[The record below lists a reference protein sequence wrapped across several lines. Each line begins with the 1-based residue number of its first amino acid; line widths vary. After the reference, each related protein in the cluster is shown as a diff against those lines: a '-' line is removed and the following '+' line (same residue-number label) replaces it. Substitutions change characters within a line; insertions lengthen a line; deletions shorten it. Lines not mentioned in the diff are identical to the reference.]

1 MVSMQ
6 NLTAKDLVSIA
17 KQLHKSDT
25 GTVAVLVTTS
35 EYIQGKG
42 EQIISQAII
51 PCKEVEN

>member
-17 KQLHKSDT
+17 KQLHKSEAE
-25 GTVAVLVTTS
+25 TVAVLVTTS
-35 EYIQGKG
+35 EYIRGKG
-42 EQIISQAII
+42 ERIVSQVII

>member
-17 KQLHKSDT
+17 KQLYKNDME
-25 GTVAVLVTTS
+25 TVAVLVTTS

-42 EQIISQAII
+42 ERVISQAII
-51 PCKEVEN
+51 PCKEVED

>member
-17 KQLHKSDT
+17 KQLYKNDME
-25 GTVAVLVTTS
+25 TVAVLITTS

-42 EQIISQAII
+42 ERVISQAII
-51 PCKEVEN
+51 PCKEVED

>member
-17 KQLHKSDT
+17 KQLYKNDT
-25 GTVAVLVTTS
+25 ETVAVLVTTS

-42 EQIISQAII
+42 ERVISQAII
-51 PCKEVEN
+51 PCKEVED